1 MLAIL
6 LITLAFALLGYSL
19 WTFSLK
25 DELARMRKGDSNAI
39 YIIVIMLIAFAVR
52 AVCAVKYHGHATDMS
67 CFSGWSGY
75 FKQLALGTG

>member
-52 AVCAVKYHGHATDMS
+52 AVCAVKYHGHELLLRIV
-67 CFSGWSGY
+67 GY
-75 FKQLALGTG
+75 AFQRRYRKVL